1 MKVTNDLLRNIGS
14 LCRCVQSVMAMK
26 FRTYGL
32 QRGQFIFLTR
42 IHESPSIRQT
52 DLTAEC
58 NVDKGTT
65 AKAVKKLEEAGL
77 VRRSR
82 DEKDKR
88 VWHLSPTDKG
98 NGLYEELIQE
108 ENRQIAVGLN
118 GFTTDEINQLLQ
130 LIRKLQRNVQSDWLE
145 NH

>member
-14 LCRCVQSVMAMK
+14 LCRCVQSVMDMK
-26 FRTYGL
+26 FRAYGL

-42 IHESPSIRQT
+42 IYESPSIRQT

-77 VRRSR
+77 IRRTR

-98 NGLYEELIQE
+98 NELYGELIQE

-118 GFTTDEINQLLQ
+118 GFSSSEINQLLQ
-130 LIRKLQRNVQSDWLE
+130 LVQKVQRNVQSDWLE